1 MYYLNVWLTVKND
14 ADIPA
19 IRERLATACNMS
31 REERGC
37 ERFEVYH
44 SQADERCFLLV
55 ECWESKAAWEAHRQ
69 NRAVTEIYVPQV
81 LPYVDRQPHVCT
93 LLE

>member
-1 MYYLNVWLTVKND
+1 MYHLNVWLTVKD
-14 ADIPA
+14 KADVPA
-19 IRERLATACNMS
+19 IRDRLATACKMS
-31 REERGC
+31 REEPGC

-44 SQADERCFLLV
+44 SQADERSFLLV
-55 ECWESKAAWEAHRQ
+55 EWWESKAAWETHRQ

-93 LLE
+93 LLD